1 MSVPLERQKGILT
14 VLEKKDYAEVS
25 YLSQEFNV
33 SEMTIRRDLEKLE
46 KEGELIRVLGGAKL
60 STKKVYE
67 GTVDERL
74 STNLAE
80 KRKIAVM
87 AVSLIEDGDVIAF
100 DASTSALE
108 VSKRL
113 KGFESLTVVTN
124 NISIAV
130 ELASEKGITVI
141 LLGGYV
147 RGKSLSTIGGSLVQY
162 LQSINIDKCFISSKA
177 ISFEEGLT
185 DATIDEGEA
194 KQAMIRKSNQVI
206 VLADHTKLETVAF
219 FQVCPASSI
228 QIIVTDKPENP
239 TDAQIAS
246 ISQFKMNGTTI
257 YTAE

>member
-1 MSVPLERQKGILT
+1 MSVPLERQKNILT

-25 YLSQEFNV
+25 YLSQKFNV

-74 STNLAE
+74 STNLTE
-80 KRKIAVM
+80 KRQIASV
-87 AVSLIEDGDVIAF
+87 AVSLIENGDVIAF

-147 RGKSLSTIGGSLVQY
+147 RGKSLSTIGGSLSQY

-206 VLADHTKLETVAF
+206 VLADHTKLDTVAF
-219 FQVCPASSI
+219 FQVCPSNSI
-228 QIIVTDKPENP
+228 QTIITDKPENP
-239 TDAQIAS
+239 TSAETTCIERFQES
-246 ISQFKMNGTTI
+246 GTTI
-257 YTAE
+257 YLAD

>member
-1 MSVPLERQKGILT
+1 MSVPIERQKKILT

-25 YLSQEFNV
+25 YLSQTFNV

-74 STNLAE
+74 STNLKE
-80 KRKIAVM
+80 KRLIASA
-87 AVSLIEDGDVIAF
+87 AVSLIENGDVIAF

-108 VSKRL
+108 VSKQL

-124 NISIAV
+124 NISIAI

-147 RGKSLSTIGGSLVQY
+147 RGKSLSTIGGSLAQY

-206 VLADHTKLETVAF
+206 VLADHTKLDTVAF
-219 FQVCPASSI
+219 FQVCPSSAI
-228 QIIVTDKPENP
+228 HTIVTDNPENP
-239 TDAQIAS
+239 TKAQFECIQ
-246 ISQFKMNGTTI
+246 QFKQSGTMI
-257 YTAE
+257 HLAN

>member
-1 MSVPLERQKGILT
+1 MSVPLQRQKRILT
-14 VLEKKDYAEVS
+14 ILEKKDYAEVS

-67 GTVDERL
+67 GTIDERS

-80 KRKIAVM
+80 KQKIADK
-87 AVSLIEDGDVIAF
+87 ALSLIENGDVIAF

-113 KGFESLTVVTN
+113 RGFDSLTIVTN

-130 ELASEKGITVI
+130 ELASIKGITVI

-147 RGKSLSTIGGSLVQY
+147 RGKSLSTIGGSLSQY

-206 VLADHTKLETVAF
+206 VLADHTKLDTVAF
-219 FQVCPASSI
+219 FQVCPASAI
-228 QIIVTDKPENP
+228 QAIITDQPKYP
-239 TDAQIAS
+239 TEAQLDFINQYRS
-246 ISQFKMNGTTI
+246 NGTEVYI
-257 YTAE
+257 AE